1 MSISKIEQ
9 IKKLLFGDVP
19 PVPAPVPAPTAA
31 PAAFTD
37 YTMLDGTTCQID
49 NLAVGGKVTCA
60 GIPATEGDM
69 TLQDGTVISV
79 DKNGII
85 TNVTAAPAAPTAPGM
100 PGIPTDYTKIA
111 APTTPAQFRDALQKF
126 ADTATPDMQSLV
138 VIVKALFER
147 SFGWELKQQEEKALM
162 DSAIANYRTKF
173 ERQEEIAKQMFAIVE
188 ELSKLP
194 AGKPVE
200 VPNGKVL
207 KMQAQED
214 RLKQLQANIAK
225 IKATV

>member
-19 PVPAPVPAPTAA
+19 PVPASVQAPAA
-31 PAAFTD
+31 AAFTD

-69 TLQDGTVISV
+69 TLQDGTMISV

-85 TNVTAAPAAPTAPGM
+85 TNVTPAPAQPVAPGQPVM
-100 PGIPTDYTKIA
+100 PGMPTDYTS
-111 APTTPAQFRDALQKF
+111 QF
-126 ADTATPDMQSLV
+126 ADIESKIKSLKDQFDADLA
-138 VIVKALFER
+138 KAIQ
-147 SFGWELKQQEEKALM
+147 KMEK
-162 DSAIANYRTKF
+162 
-173 ERQEEIAKQMFAIVE
+173 QEEIAKQMFVIVE

-194 AGKPVE
+194 AGKPAE
-200 VPNGKVL
+200 VPSGKAV

-225 IKATV
+225 IKATA